1 MTDQNR
7 KRYQIGRKRRLSET
21 LSPER
26 LIKQS
31 EEAIKALKRHSDK
44 GSCPKSLQYK
54 ARARIRADNDFKSD
68 IKRIRNQAEQG
79 IVSALTSFHERQIQK
94 HRIALKRQKRPIAPR
109 DTKVVHRNTDGNKNR
124 SRSEIAHSAK
134 SDTNVTTNNVTKI
147 AESIQNKFNEF
158 NNLLS
163 KFQESFNKDM
173 KQYTCLLSESPN
185 TNEGK
190 RVTNNPSVAHKKRK
204 ERKKF
209 KRIAQKH
216 ETFEANKKHIKKL
229 SNIELTSD
237 QVNLVAKGLKFIP
250 TPVTNDNLI
259 RRQLLQDFNDFARRM
274 RLQYIFHGKN
284 EEPHPFHVKS
294 NWELPVQPSVALES
308 YLERVKFQL
317 AEIQIS
323 KLKNNLPPAE
333 RKALKD
339 LKNNT

>member
-1 MTDQNR
+1 M
-7 KRYQIGRKRRLSET
+7 
-21 LSPER
+21 
-26 LIKQS
+26 
-31 EEAIKALKRHSDK
+31 
-44 GSCPKSLQYK
+44 
-54 ARARIRADNDFKSD
+54 
-68 IKRIRNQAEQG
+68 
-79 IVSALTSFHERQIQK
+79 
-94 HRIALKRQKRPIAPR
+94 
-109 DTKVVHRNTDGNKNR
+109 VHRNTDGNKNR
-124 SRSEIAHSAK
+124 SRSEIAHTAN

-190 RVTNNPSVAHKKRK
+190 MVTNNPSVANKKRK

-209 KRIAQKH
+209 KGMAQKH

-294 NWELPVQPSVALES
+294 NWEPPVQPSVALQS

-323 KLKNNLPPAE
+323 RPKNNLPPAE

-339 LKNNT
+339 LKNNTEINFSNSLIIQKPKTKEIMHRDVFVYLMKNSSFLHL